1 MSSGEAASCSNSY
14 PIPHAFR
21 VVAKQKIVASIA
33 TVLGKLDD
41 MYGSGYKDENR
52 RLKSWSRKATMW
64 V

>member
-14 PIPHAFR
+14 SIPHAFR

-41 MYGSGYKDENR
+41 MYGFGYKDE
-52 RLKSWSRKATMW
+52 SR
-64 V
+64 